1 MIHENSKENIM
12 AATINK
18 NDTKLLEII
27 AEHRLLTVEQATW
40 IAQKPKRCV
49 YRRVQ
54 RLITEG
60 FLSQA
65 NKDIGQDFGRPKT
78 LIELTES
85 GAGLLIDKG
94 LLNPT
99 ISYENV
105 TAANI
110 HCPGHQMLM
119 NWFRICFKYAEKV
132 IPAMRTRFLSH
143 TSPFLPRDPAG
154 RAIIADKAPAL
165 ENGSSPDI
173 RFIPD
178 GALSITDT
186 TRGLT
191 VLLFLEV
198 DCGTETLASPKRD
211 MTDIR
216 QKIINYQS
224 YFLSERYK
232 RYEKLWN
239 CKLRGF
245 HLLFL
250 TNTEGRLRS
259 LCRLAQEMGPEE
271 TSFIYLTEQ
280 GRLFNKG
287 VTAEIW
293 AQGGNL
299 TSPQESLFG
308 CYCCPGML
316 PRQA

>member
-1 MIHENSKENIM
+1 M
-12 AATINK
+12 AATFNK
-18 NDTKLLEII
+18 NDVKLLEII
-27 AEHRLLTVEQATW
+27 AEHRFLTIEQIGWVAERPL
-40 IAQKPKRCV
+40 QSV
-49 YRRVQ
+49 YRRVNY
-54 RLITEG
+54 LIKQG

-78 LIELTES
+78 LIELTDS

-94 LLNPT
+94 LLSPT
-99 ISYENV
+99 VSYENV

-119 NWFRICFKYAEKV
+119 NWFRIYFKYAEKV
-132 IPAMRTRFLSH
+132 LPSMRTRFLAH
-143 TSPFLPRDPAG
+143 NSPFLPRDPSG
-154 RAIIADKAPAL
+154 REIIADKAPAVDNH
-165 ENGSSPDI
+165 ESPDI

-186 TRGLT
+186 TTNLT

-211 MTDIR
+211 MTDVR

-250 TNTEGRLRS
+250 TNTEGRHRS
-259 LCRLAQEMGPEE
+259 LCRLTQEMGPQE
-271 TSFIYLTEQ
+271 TRFVYLTEQ
-280 GRLFNKG
+280 SRLFNKG

-293 AQGGNL
+293 AQAGNL
-299 TSPQESLFG
+299 TGHQESLFG

-316 PRQA
+316 FKK

>member
-1 MIHENSKENIM
+1 
-12 AATINK
+12 
-18 NDTKLLEII
+18 
-27 AEHRLLTVEQATW
+27 
-40 IAQKPKRCV
+40 
-49 YRRVQ
+49 
-54 RLITEG
+54 
-60 FLSQA
+60 
-65 NKDIGQDFGRPKT
+65 
-78 LIELTES
+78 
-85 GAGLLIDKG
+85 
-94 LLNPT
+94 
-99 ISYENV
+99 
-105 TAANI
+105 
-110 HCPGHQMLM
+110 
-119 NWFRICFKYAEKV
+119 
-132 IPAMRTRFLSH
+132 MRTRFLAH

-178 GALSITDT
+178 AALSITDT
-186 TRGLT
+186 TRDLT

-250 TNTEGRLRS
+250 TNTEGRHRS
-259 LCRLAQEMGPEE
+259 LCRLAQEMGPQE
-271 TSFIYLTEQ
+271 TRFVYLTEQ
-280 GRLFNKG
+280 ARLFNKG

-293 AQGGNL
+293 AQAGNL
-299 TSPQESLFG
+299 TNPQQSLFG